1 MKRVL
6 EQLTAYHTAQ
16 GLTGADLSAAV
27 SADADRVRANVTAQ
41 GDNPKAYIRAAD
53 RLQCL
58 FLWDQSPEGEDY
70 WEARNDAA

>member
-16 GLTGADLSAAV
+16 GLTGDDLSAAV
-27 SADADRVRANVTAQ
+27 SADADRVRANVTA
-41 GDNPKAYIRAAD
+41 
-53 RLQCL
+53 
-58 FLWDQSPEGEDY
+58 EGKDY